1 VGQTLLVYLTRKLS
15 YTIKAQIAL
24 VPLTLSA
31 AALPVIVYAY
41 GNSSSGWVV
50 SNLLVAVIGKY

>member
-1 VGQTLLVYLTRKLS
+1 MVYLTRKLP

-31 AALPVIVYAY
+31 AALPVIVFAY
-41 GNSSSGWVV
+41 GNSSTGWVV

>member
-1 VGQTLLVYLTRKLS
+1 MYLTRKLS

-41 GNSSSGWVV
+41 NNSATGWII
-50 SNLLVAVIGKY
+50 SNLLIAVIGTF